1 MLLDGCLY
9 IYSEL
14 DPESS
19 ARGKEGNINSDSLF
33 LEENTRYTISIPNA
47 QDMCAWNLNKKLGAC
62 FFILVDHTDGEKSS
76 FEVDDQVWSSSTAIE
91 HNLAALLGNVTAL
104 RWSVSISSCYVL
116 MFILSLCPPKN
127 RQKDK
132 KKVVLE
138 ILKKIWSPRYL
149 QTPSWDTSISSPR
162 QRRRRKG
169 PD

>member
-62 FFILVDHTDGEKSS
+62 FFNLVDHTGEKSS

-104 RWSVSISSCYVL
+104 RWSVSISFKL
-116 MFILSLCPPKN
+116 LCTHVHIVTLPSK
-127 RQKDK
+127 KIGGGI

>member
-47 QDMCAWNLNKKLGAC
+47 QDMCAWNLNKKTGCLLFYTCWSHWWKELLWSWRSGVIFLHGYRAQSGS
-62 FFILVDHTDGEKSS
+62 VAGKRHS
-76 FEVDDQVWSSSTAIE
+76 FEMVSVNIK
-91 HNLAALLGNVTAL
+91 LLCTHVHIVTL
-104 RWSVSISSCYVL
+104 PSKKIGGG
-116 MFILSLCPPKN
+116 I
-127 RQKDK
+127 